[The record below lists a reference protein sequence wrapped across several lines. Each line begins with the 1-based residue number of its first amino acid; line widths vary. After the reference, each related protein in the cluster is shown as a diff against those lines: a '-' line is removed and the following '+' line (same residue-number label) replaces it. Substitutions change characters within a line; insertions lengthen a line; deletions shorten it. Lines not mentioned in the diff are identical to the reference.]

1 MELTSEKQRGS
12 KRTLYYIIAN
22 AVIVPITL
30 VFFVIAL
37 VILISTSL
45 NSNVPSFGKTAAI
58 TATSAGSTNFTFNAS
73 GFRNEEK
80 IALDV
85 DKSIIVG
92 DVIAYTV
99 FYANNS
105 YFDVSNE
112 NRVFIGKVTAIER
125 NSIERTINYYLQTD
139 EGSGVSVFVEDKSVL
154 GACISASSL
163 TAQNILNVNSP
174 AYIGLSISIPFLI
187 LLITNILIFLLTKE
201 KNSKKVKYAARMKG
215 YPSSFYSARRNDYAS
230 ASYPVRNAA
239 VNSAQPEAVKHENK
253 YKPKKNDEELYEEI
267 ELDTVGEVYD
277 RTQKKNEFASANNS
291 YHNFDERNVTD
302 TDNQKNLV
310 PYGYGNKQVT
320 LTKPDN
326 SSKKKNSV
334 KLLESPEGKNKQKTV
349 VPMNA
354 RLSNEKI
361 NRELYEKV
369 KRNKERANEILYGKD
384 LEQEEKIIREVREDL
399 GRNRY
404 SDTVRRNQESA
415 KEILY
420 GKDYEEEE
428 RIIREVRETVAKNQ
442 QDELSAYLEKAKLN
456 EQNALTEK
464 EYRNL
469 SVYGAKYL
477 NNKKGKNKKD
487 EKYKK
492 FVSALIDKEKKLK
505 EQTGKQERPTVNRSN
520 LTNAGPIVK
529 NAVSFDNTHIEKRI
543 PTSGS
548 SGIVGAKSNLVF
560 NPTVS
565 DKIKNSPSKTEIAY
579 KRAQKREAK
588 KKAAAIENGTYKPTV
603 NANTTSKASNMLYT
617 KSYIDRANAVN
628 SNYDIKHTNIV
639 SKSDSSANFSSRI
652 DKIVKEERN
661 NKENKKIADTNNK
674 NEKTSASSVLKTSGP
689 FIPGN
694 SKKKSEKKNS

>member
-1 MELTSEKQRGS
+1 MDLASEKQRGS
-12 KRTLYYIIAN
+12 KRTLYYLITN
-22 AVIVPITL
+22 AIIVPITL
-30 VFFVIAL
+30 VFFAIAL
-37 VILISTSL
+37 VVIISTSL
-45 NSNVPSFGKTAAI
+45 NSNVPSFGNTSAI

-73 GFRNEEK
+73 GFRNDEK
-80 IALDV
+80 ITVDV

-112 NRVFIGKVTAIER
+112 NRVFIGKVIAIER
-125 NSIERTINYYLQTD
+125 NSIDRTINYYLQTD
-139 EGSGVSVFVEDKSVL
+139 DDSGVTVFVEDKSVL
-154 GACISASSL
+154 GACISASSV
-163 TAQNILNVNSP
+163 TAQNILNINSP

-187 LLITNILIFLLTKE
+187 LIIANILIFLLTKE
-201 KNSKKVKYAARMKG
+201 KNEKKFKYAAKMKG
-215 YPSSFYSARRNDYAS
+215 YPSSFYSGRRNGYTG
-230 ASYPVRNAA
+230 ASYPVRSTA
-239 VNSAQPEAVKHENK
+239 VHSAQPEPVRHENK
-253 YKPKKNDEELYEEI
+253 YKSKKNADELYEEI
-267 ELDTVGEVYD
+267 ELDTGEVYVNNH
-277 RTQKKNEFASANNS
+277 KKNESVIANSSYNNIDKRNS
-291 YHNFDERNVTD
+291 REDD
-302 TDNQKNLV
+302 SQKNLV
-310 PYGYGNKQVT
+310 PYGYGNKNVS

-326 SSKKKNSV
+326 SLKKKTTA
-334 KLLESPEGKNKQKTV
+334 KLIESSDSIIQQKTV
-349 VPMNA
+349 APMNA

-369 KRNKERANEILYGKD
+369 KRNKASANEILYGKD

-399 GRNRY
+399 GRNSY

-420 GKDYEEEE
+420 GKDFEEEE

-456 EQNALTEK
+456 EQNALSEK

-469 SVYGAKYL
+469 NVYGGRYL
-477 NNKKGKNKKD
+477 NNKKGKSKKD

-529 NAVSFDNTHIEKRI
+529 SAVSFDNTHIEKRI

-661 NKENKKIADTNNK
+661 NKENKKNADTNNK
-674 NEKTSASSVLKTSGP
+674 NEKSSASSVLKTSGP

>member
-1 MELTSEKQRGS
+1 MDLASEKQRGS
-12 KRTLYYIIAN
+12 KRTLYYLITN
-22 AVIVPITL
+22 AIIVPITL
-30 VFFVIAL
+30 VFFAIAL
-37 VILISTSL
+37 VVLISTSL
-45 NSNVPSFGKTAAI
+45 NSNVPSFGNTSAI

-73 GFRNEEK
+73 GYRNDEK
-80 IALDV
+80 IAVDV

-112 NRVFIGKVTAIER
+112 NRVFIGKVIAIER
-125 NSIERTINYYLQTD
+125 NSIDRTINYYLQTD
-139 EGSGVSVFVEDKSVL
+139 DSGVTVFVEDKSVL
-154 GACISASSL
+154 GACISASSV
-163 TAQNILNVNSP
+163 TAQNILNINSP

-187 LLITNILIFLLTKE
+187 LIIANILIFLLTKE
-201 KNSKKVKYAARMKG
+201 KNEKKFKYAAKMKG
-215 YPSSFYSARRNDYAS
+215 YPSSFYSGRRNGYTG
-230 ASYPVRNAA
+230 ASYPVRSTA
-239 VNSAQPEAVKHENK
+239 VHSTQPEPVRHENK
-253 YKPKKNDEELYEEI
+253 YKSKKNADELYEEI
-267 ELDTVGEVYD
+267 ELDTGEVYVNNH
-277 RTQKKNEFASANNS
+277 KENESVIANSSYNNINKRNS
-291 YHNFDERNVTD
+291 REDD
-302 TDNQKNLV
+302 SQKNLV
-310 PYGYGNKQVT
+310 PYGYGNKNVS

-326 SSKKKNSV
+326 SLKKKTTA
-334 KLLESPEGKNKQKTV
+334 KLIESSDSIIQQKTV
-349 VPMNA
+349 VPLNA

-369 KRNKERANEILYGKD
+369 KRNRENAKEILYGKD
-384 LEQEEKIIREVREDL
+384 LEQEEKIINEVREDL
-399 GRNRY
+399 GRSGYNN
-404 SDTVRRNQESA
+404 TVRRNQESA

-420 GKDYEEEE
+420 GKDFEEEE

-456 EQNALTEK
+456 EQNALSEK

-469 SVYGAKYL
+469 NVYGGRYL
-477 NNKKGKNKKD
+477 NNKKGKSKKD

-492 FVSALIDKEKKLK
+492 FVSDLINKEKKLK
-505 EQTGKQERPTVNRSN
+505 EQTGKDSRPTVKKSN
-520 LTNAGPIVK
+520 ITNDGPIVK
-529 NAVSFDNTHIEKRI
+529 GAVSFDNTRIEKRI

-588 KKAAAIENGTYKPTV
+588 KKAAAIENGTYKPTG
-603 NANTTSKASNMLYT
+603 NLNTGKASNMLYT

-628 SNYDIKHTNIV
+628 VNNNIKHSNIV
-639 SKSDSSANFSSRI
+639 SKSENSANFVSRI

-661 NKENKKIADTNNK
+661 IKENKKNADTNNK
-674 NEKTSASSVLKTSGP
+674 NEKSSASASIKTSGP
-689 FIPGN
+689 FIPVN
-694 SKKKSEKKNS
+694 SKKKSDKKNS

>member
-1 MELTSEKQRGS
+1 MDLASEKQRGS
-12 KRTLYYIIAN
+12 KRTLYYLITN
-22 AVIVPITL
+22 AIIVPITL
-30 VFFVIAL
+30 VFFAIAL
-37 VILISTSL
+37 VVLISTSL
-45 NSNVPSFGKTAAI
+45 NSNVPSFGNTSAI

-73 GFRNEEK
+73 GFRNDEK

-112 NRVFIGKVTAIER
+112 NRVFIGKVIAIER
-125 NSIERTINYYLQTD
+125 NSIDRTINYYLQTD
-139 EGSGVSVFVEDKSVL
+139 DDSGVTVFVEDKSVL
-154 GACISASSL
+154 GACISASSV
-163 TAQNILNVNSP
+163 TAQNILNINSP

-187 LLITNILIFLLTKE
+187 LIIANILIFLLTKE

-215 YPSSFYSARRNDYAS
+215 YPASFYSARRNDYAS

-239 VNSAQPEAVKHENK
+239 ANSAQPEKVKHENK
-253 YKPKKNDEELYEEI
+253 YKPKKNNEELYEEI
-267 ELDTVGEVYD
+267 ELDTAGEVYD
-277 RTQKKNEFASANNS
+277 RNHNNEYVNANKR
-291 YHNFDERNVTD
+291 HVRD

-334 KLLESPEGKNKQKTV
+334 KLLESGNIENKQKTV
-349 VPMNA
+349 APMNA

-369 KRNKERANEILYGKD
+369 KRNKASANEILYGKD
-384 LEQEEKIIREVREDL
+384 LEQEEKIINEVREDL
-399 GRNRY
+399 GRSGYN
-404 SDTVRRNQESA
+404 DTVRRNQESA

-420 GKDYEEEE
+420 GKDFEEEE

-456 EQNALTEK
+456 EQNALSEK

-477 NNKKGKNKKD
+477 NNKKGKSKKD

-520 LTNAGPIVK
+520 LTNVGPIVK
-529 NAVSFDNTHIEKRI
+529 SAVSFDNTHIEKRI

-588 KKAAAIENGTYKPTV
+588 KKAAAIENGTYKPTG
-603 NANTTSKASNMLYT
+603 NSNTTSKASNMLYT

-652 DKIVKEERN
+652 DRIVKEERN
-661 NKENKKIADTNNK
+661 NKENKKNADTNNK

>member
-1 MELTSEKQRGS
+1 MDLASEKQRGS
-12 KRTLYYIIAN
+12 KRTLYYLITN
-22 AVIVPITL
+22 AIIVPITL
-30 VFFVIAL
+30 VFFAIAL
-37 VILISTSL
+37 VVLISTSL
-45 NSNVPSFGKTAAI
+45 NSNVPSFGNTSAI

-73 GFRNEEK
+73 GYRNDEK
-80 IALDV
+80 IAVDV

-112 NRVFIGKVTAIER
+112 NRVFIGKVIAIER
-125 NSIERTINYYLQTD
+125 NSIDRTINYYLQTD
-139 EGSGVSVFVEDKSVL
+139 DDSGVTVFVEDKSVL
-154 GACISASSL
+154 GACISASSV
-163 TAQNILNVNSP
+163 TAQNILNINSP

-187 LLITNILIFLLTKE
+187 LIIANILIFLLTKE
-201 KNSKKVKYAARMKG
+201 KNEKKFKYAAKMKG
-215 YPSSFYSARRNDYAS
+215 YPSSFYSGRRNGYTG
-230 ASYPVRNAA
+230 ASYPVRSTA
-239 VNSAQPEAVKHENK
+239 VHSTKSDLVRHENNFTEE
-253 YKPKKNDEELYEEI
+253 NDADDLYEEI
-267 ELDTVGEVYD
+267 ELDTGEVYGKN
-277 RTQKKNEFASANNS
+277 QKKKGFVNINKSYNN
-291 YHNFDERNVTD
+291 NFDERNIRD
-302 TDNQKNLV
+302 IENQNNLV
-310 PYGYGNKQVT
+310 PYGYGNKKVS

-326 SSKKKNSV
+326 SSKKKNAG
-334 KLLESPEGKNKQKTV
+334 KLIDSNNNKNKQKTV
-349 VPMNA
+349 APLNA

-369 KRNKERANEILYGKD
+369 KRNRENAKEILYGKD
-384 LEQEEKIIREVREDL
+384 LEQEEKIINEVREDL
-399 GRNRY
+399 GRNGY
-404 SDTVRRNQESA
+404 NDTVRRNQESA

-420 GKDYEEEE
+420 GKDFEEEE

-456 EQNALTEK
+456 EQNALSEK

-469 SVYGAKYL
+469 NVYGGRYL
-477 NNKKGKNKKD
+477 NNKKGKSKKD

-492 FVSALIDKEKKLK
+492 FVSDLINKEKKLK
-505 EQTGKQERPTVNRSN
+505 EQTGKDNRPTVKKSN
-520 LTNAGPIVK
+520 ITNDGPIVK
-529 NAVSFDNTHIEKRI
+529 GAVSFDNTRIEKRI

-588 KKAAAIENGTYKPTV
+588 KKAAAIENGTYKPTG
-603 NANTTSKASNMLYT
+603 NLNTGKASNMLYT

-628 SNYDIKHTNIV
+628 VNNNIKHSNIV
-639 SKSDSSANFSSRI
+639 SKSENSANFASRI

-661 NKENKKIADTNNK
+661 IKENKKNADTNNK
-674 NEKTSASSVLKTSGP
+674 NEKSSASASIKTSGP
-689 FIPGN
+689 FIPVN
-694 SKKKSEKKNS
+694 SKKKSDKKNS

>member
-1 MELTSEKQRGS
+1 MDLASEKQRGS
-12 KRTLYYIIAN
+12 KRTLYYLITN
-22 AVIVPITL
+22 AIIVPITL
-30 VFFVIAL
+30 VFFAIAL
-37 VILISTSL
+37 VVLISTSL
-45 NSNVPSFGKTAAI
+45 NSNVPSFGNTSAI

-73 GFRNEEK
+73 GYRNDEK
-80 IALDV
+80 IAVDV

-112 NRVFIGKVTAIER
+112 NRVFIGKVIAIER
-125 NSIERTINYYLQTD
+125 NSIDRTINYYLQTD
-139 EGSGVSVFVEDKSVL
+139 DDSGVTVFVEDKSVL
-154 GACISASSL
+154 GACISASSV
-163 TAQNILNVNSP
+163 TAQNILNINSP

-187 LLITNILIFLLTKE
+187 LIIANILIFLLTKE
-201 KNSKKVKYAARMKG
+201 KNEKKFKYAAKMKG
-215 YPSSFYSARRNDYAS
+215 YPSSFYSGRRNGYTG
-230 ASYPVRNAA
+230 ASYPVRSTA
-239 VNSAQPEAVKHENK
+239 VHSTKSDLVRHENNFTEE
-253 YKPKKNDEELYEEI
+253 NDADDLYEEI
-267 ELDTVGEVYD
+267 ELDTGEVYGKN
-277 RTQKKNEFASANNS
+277 QKKKGFVNINKSYNN
-291 YHNFDERNVTD
+291 NFDERNIRD
-302 TDNQKNLV
+302 IENQNNLV
-310 PYGYGNKQVT
+310 PYGYGNKKVS

-326 SSKKKNSV
+326 SSKKKNAG
-334 KLLESPEGKNKQKTV
+334 KLIDSNNNKNKQKTV
-349 VPMNA
+349 APLNA

-369 KRNKERANEILYGKD
+369 KRNRENAKEILYGKD
-384 LEQEEKIIREVREDL
+384 LEQEEKIINEVREDL
-399 GRNRY
+399 GRNGY
-404 SDTVRRNQESA
+404 NDTVRRNQESA

-420 GKDYEEEE
+420 GKDFEEEE

-456 EQNALTEK
+456 EQNALSEK

-469 SVYGAKYL
+469 NVYGGRYL
-477 NNKKGKNKKD
+477 NNKKGKSKKD

-492 FVSALIDKEKKLK
+492 FVSDLINKEKKLK
-505 EQTGKQERPTVNRSN
+505 EQTGKDSRPTVKKSN
-520 LTNAGPIVK
+520 ITNDGPIVK
-529 NAVSFDNTHIEKRI
+529 GAVSFDNTRIEKRI

-588 KKAAAIENGTYKPTV
+588 KKAAAIENGTYKPTG
-603 NANTTSKASNMLYT
+603 NLNTGKASNMLYT

-628 SNYDIKHTNIV
+628 VNNNIKHSNIV
-639 SKSDSSANFSSRI
+639 SKSENSANFASRI

-661 NKENKKIADTNNK
+661 IKENKKNADTNNK
-674 NEKTSASSVLKTSGP
+674 NEKSSASASIKTSGP
-689 FIPGN
+689 FIPVN
-694 SKKKSEKKNS
+694 SKKKSDKKNS